1 MDAVFAG
8 CYDARRM
15 RDLTRPAALLAAVA
29 VTVSCGIFKSGPP
42 KPSREAAEAA
52 LRADAD
58 TLKREG
64 EKPIPGMGVQSVW
77 TVEGIDI
84 QEQPKDENRPWRGTV
99 RFRID
104 SAMREPDGTISK
116 DSIKKTF
123 NYVYDAPLKKWLVEY
138 K

>member
-1 MDAVFAG
+1 
-8 CYDARRM
+8 M
-15 RDLTRPAALLAAVA
+15 RNLTRAVLIFAAVA
-29 VTVSCGIFKSGPP
+29 GTASCGIFHSGPP
-42 KPSREAAEAA
+42 KPSREAAQAA
-52 LRADAD
+52 LQADAES
-58 TLKREG
+58 LKRDG

-77 TVEGIDI
+77 TIEGIDV

>member
-1 MDAVFAG
+1 
-8 CYDARRM
+8 M
-15 RDLTRPAALLAAVA
+15 RNLTRVTIVLSAVA
-29 VTVSCGIFKSGPP
+29 VTASCSVFKGGS
-42 KPSREAAEAA
+42 KPSREAAQSALQAEAEG
-52 LRADAD
+52 
-58 TLKREG
+58 LKRDG
-64 EKPIPGMGVQSVW
+64 EKPIPGMGVKSMW
-77 TVEGIDI
+77 TIEGIDI

-123 NYVYDAPLKKWLVEY
+123 NYVYDAPLKKWLVQY

>member
-1 MDAVFAG
+1 MQT
-8 CYDARRM
+8 
-15 RDLTRPAALLAAVA
+15 LTRAVVVLSA
-29 VTVSCGIFKSGPP
+29 VTVGASCGVFKGGS
-42 KPSREAAEAA
+42 KPSREAAQTALQAEAEG
-52 LRADAD
+52 
-58 TLKREG
+58 LKRDG
-64 EKPIPGMGVQSVW
+64 EKPIPGMGVKSIW
-77 TVEGIDI
+77 TIEGIDL
-84 QEQPKDENRPWRGTV
+84 QEQPKEENRPWKGTV

>member
-1 MDAVFAG
+1 
-8 CYDARRM
+8 M
-15 RDLTRPAALLAAVA
+15 RSLTRATVILSAVSLTA
-29 VTVSCGIFKSGPP
+29 SCSIFKGGPP
-42 KPSREAAEAA
+42 KPSREVAQAALQAEAEG
-52 LRADAD
+52 
-58 TLKREG
+58 LKKDG
-64 EKPIPGMGVQSVW
+64 EKPIPGMGVRSQW
-77 TVEGIDI
+77 TIEGIDI

-104 SAMREPDGTISK
+104 SAMREPDGNITK